1 MALIRGILTDAA
13 NGEPLPFGV
22 VLIDGTDQGATADA
36 NGFFILNVNPGNH
49 NITARYVGYYEQKI
63 PNVYVF
69 NDRSLNI
76 KLKPKTTQLT
86 ETTVTAK
93 KTYIGL
99 IVGGGVLA
107 LLYIL
112 NNLRK

>member
-22 VLIDGTDQGATADA
+22 ILIDGTDQGATADA
-36 NGFFILNVNPGNH
+36 NGFFILNVNPGNY
-49 NITARYVGYYEQKI
+49 NLTARYVGYMEQKI
-63 PNVYVF
+63 KDVYAF

-76 KLKPKTTQLT
+76 KLIPKTTQLS
-86 ETTVTAK
+86 ETTITAK
-93 KTYIGL
+93 KTYIGF
-99 IVGGGVLA
+99 IVAGGVLA

-112 NNLRK
+112 NNLKK